1 MLNHTNTF
9 TGVAQNL
16 NLSVTTVVKIFDTY
30 VECRRA
36 ILPKIICFDEFYRSR
51 KTTDKYAFVMAD
63 FQTNKIIDVYHS
75 RRKDKLDSYFS
86 RIPQKERDNV
96 EYIIID
102 MWDTYR
108 DLAEVLFKNA
118 KIAVD
123 SFHVIKHLNE
133 AMINIRLRI
142 MRKYEKNTKSLYSND
157 MYYYMLKK
165 FHYFFVKEFD
175 DIYDGLIEIRKMK
188 TKWDKYEIRKYL
200 LSINSDLKY
209 AYELKEKYK
218 IEQDNILEAY
228 KIMVVRYEISRNGYS
243 SIRPVTIAK
252 DVSRES
258 AVKLGEQSIYF
269 PGISATNE
277 PMVSYPSGSLASH
290 ILGYVGN
297 ITETELDGREDTYGI
312 NDVIGKVGIQYVFEE
327 YLRGKDGIKQLDMS
341 VDGTITDEYITQE
354 AVAGSDV
361 ILTIDA
367 NLQAATEKALANN
380 IKKIASGGFSKR
392 SDAKAGAAVVM
403 NVKTGEILA
412 MASYPDYEPELFV
425 NGISQKKLD
434 EYNKGDNIFNRAIS
448 GVYAP
453 GSTFKMITAIAGLE
467 TGVITPTEKIN
478 DIGVYKKAHE
488 PACWIWN
495 SYGMSHGW
503 LNVTEAITH
512 SCNYFFY
519 EVGYRA
525 TIDNIAK
532 YAKYYGLGEKT
543 NVELPMEEK
552 GIVATR
558 DKAKERG
565 DEWQIGETLSAAIGQ
580 SYNSYTPI
588 QMAKY
593 ISMLANGGE
602 PIDVTIVKSIN
613 DVNGNQVSKEDIT
626 KFVNAKLG
634 LTKEKKENLNIKK
647 ENIDAILK
655 GMKGVTSEEGG
666 TAYSTFANFN
676 IELGGKT
683 GSAQTDVQ
691 GKINGWFVGFAPYEE
706 PEIAVVVLVENAG
719 SGSYTAE
726 VARDILQEYFG
737 MNMEKVE
744 EDLTAMPSTEIQ
756 N

>member
-1 MLNHTNTF
+1 MYNDDRDTNLRYNLITILVYIVGIVLIVQLF
-9 TGVAQNL
+9 NLQIVNGKEYRETSNTRLSRETVIKAARGSIKDRTGNL
-16 NLSVTTVVKIFDTY
+16 LVTTKMGFNIELYKTKINTTTLNKT
-30 VECRRA
+30 
-36 ILPKIICFDEFYRSR
+36 ILNTIKILENNN
-51 KTTDKYAFVMAD
+51 DKY
-63 FQTNKIIDVYHS
+63 
-75 RRKDKLDSYFS
+75 
-86 RIPQKERDNV
+86 
-96 EYIIID
+96 
-102 MWDTYR
+102 
-108 DLAEVLFKNA
+108 
-118 KIAVD
+118 
-123 SFHVIKHLNE
+123 
-133 AMINIRLRI
+133 INNLPI
-142 MRKYEKNTKSLYSND
+142 
-157 MYYYMLKK
+157 
-165 FHYFFVKEFD
+165 
-175 DIYDGLIEIRKMK
+175 LIEPFKFTIDDEESQVNWKK
-188 TKWDKYEIRKYL
+188 ENDIKEDATPEQCF
-200 LSINSDLKY
+200 
-209 AYELKEKYK
+209 YELKEKYK

-243 SIRPVTIAK
+243 SIKPVTIAK

-478 DIGVYKKAHE
+478 DIGVYKRAHE

>member
-1 MLNHTNTF
+1 MYNDDRNTNLRYNLITILVYIVGIVLIVQLFNLQIVNGKEYRETSNTRLSRETVIKAARGSIKDRTGNML
-9 TGVAQNL
+9 
-16 NLSVTTVVKIFDTY
+16 VTTKMGFNIELYKTKINTTTLNKT
-30 VECRRA
+30 
-36 ILPKIICFDEFYRSR
+36 ILNTIKILENNN
-51 KTTDKYAFVMAD
+51 DKY
-63 FQTNKIIDVYHS
+63 
-75 RRKDKLDSYFS
+75 
-86 RIPQKERDNV
+86 
-96 EYIIID
+96 
-102 MWDTYR
+102 
-108 DLAEVLFKNA
+108 
-118 KIAVD
+118 
-123 SFHVIKHLNE
+123 
-133 AMINIRLRI
+133 INNLPI
-142 MRKYEKNTKSLYSND
+142 
-157 MYYYMLKK
+157 
-165 FHYFFVKEFD
+165 
-175 DIYDGLIEIRKMK
+175 LIEPFKFTIDDEESQVNWKK
-188 TKWDKYEIRKYL
+188 ENDIKEDATPEQCF
-200 LSINSDLKY
+200 
-209 AYELKEKYK
+209 YELKEKYK

>member
-1 MLNHTNTF
+1 MYNDDRNTNLRYNLITILVYIVGIVLIVQLF
-9 TGVAQNL
+9 NLQIVNGKEYRETSNTRLSRETVIKAARGSIKDRTGNL
-16 NLSVTTVVKIFDTY
+16 LVTTKMGFNIELYKTKINTTTLNKT
-30 VECRRA
+30 
-36 ILPKIICFDEFYRSR
+36 ILNTIKILENNN
-51 KTTDKYAFVMAD
+51 DKY
-63 FQTNKIIDVYHS
+63 
-75 RRKDKLDSYFS
+75 
-86 RIPQKERDNV
+86 
-96 EYIIID
+96 
-102 MWDTYR
+102 
-108 DLAEVLFKNA
+108 
-118 KIAVD
+118 
-123 SFHVIKHLNE
+123 
-133 AMINIRLRI
+133 INNLPI
-142 MRKYEKNTKSLYSND
+142 
-157 MYYYMLKK
+157 
-165 FHYFFVKEFD
+165 
-175 DIYDGLIEIRKMK
+175 LIEPFKFTIDDEESQVNWKK
-188 TKWDKYEIRKYL
+188 ENDIKEDATPEQCF
-200 LSINSDLKY
+200 
-209 AYELKEKYK
+209 YELKEKYK

-380 IKKIASGGFSKR
+380 IKKIASGGLSKR

>member
-1 MLNHTNTF
+1 MYNDDRNTNLRYNLITILVYIVGIVLIVQLF
-9 TGVAQNL
+9 NLQIVNGKEYRETSNTRLSRETVIKAARGSIKDRTGNL
-16 NLSVTTVVKIFDTY
+16 LVTTKMGFNIELYKTKINTTTLNKT
-30 VECRRA
+30 
-36 ILPKIICFDEFYRSR
+36 ILNTIKILENNN
-51 KTTDKYAFVMAD
+51 DKY
-63 FQTNKIIDVYHS
+63 
-75 RRKDKLDSYFS
+75 
-86 RIPQKERDNV
+86 
-96 EYIIID
+96 
-102 MWDTYR
+102 
-108 DLAEVLFKNA
+108 
-118 KIAVD
+118 
-123 SFHVIKHLNE
+123 
-133 AMINIRLRI
+133 INNLPI
-142 MRKYEKNTKSLYSND
+142 
-157 MYYYMLKK
+157 
-165 FHYFFVKEFD
+165 
-175 DIYDGLIEIRKMK
+175 LIEPFKFTIDDEESQVNWKK
-188 TKWDKYEIRKYL
+188 ENDIKEDATPEQCF
-200 LSINSDLKY
+200 
-209 AYELKEKYK
+209 YELKEKYK
-218 IEQDNILEAY
+218 IEQHNILEAY

-647 ENIDAILK
+647 GNIDAILK

>member
-1 MLNHTNTF
+1 MNNDNRSSNLRYNIITILVYIVGIVLIVQLFNLQIVNGKEYRETSNTR
-9 TGVAQNL
+9 
-16 NLSVTTVVKIFDTY
+16 LSRETVVKAARGSIKDRTGNLLVTTKMGFNVDLYKTKIDT
-30 VECRRA
+30 A
-36 ILPKIICFDEFYRSR
+36 TLNKTILNTIRILESNK
-51 KTTDKYAFVMAD
+51 DKYINNLPIKVNPSEFENQD
-63 FQTNKIIDVYHS
+63 EET
-75 RRKDKLDSYFS
+75 
-86 RIPQKERDNV
+86 QKKWKKGNDINENA
-96 EYIIID
+96 
-102 MWDTYR
+102 T
-108 DLAEVLFKNA
+108 AEECF
-118 KIAVD
+118 
-123 SFHVIKHLNE
+123 
-133 AMINIRLRI
+133 
-142 MRKYEKNTKSLYSND
+142 YS
-157 MYYYMLKK
+157 LKK
-165 FHYFFVKEFD
+165 E
-175 DIYDGLIEIRKMK
+175 
-188 TKWDKYEIRKYL
+188 
-200 LSINSDLKY
+200 
-209 AYELKEKYK
+209 YK
-218 IEQDNILEAY
+218 IEQEDISEAY
-228 KIMVVRYEISRNGYS
+228 KIMVVRYEIARNGYS

-252 DVSRES
+252 DVSRAS

-269 PGISATNE
+269 PGISATTE
-277 PMVSYPSGSLASH
+277 PLVSYPSGSLASH

-297 ITETELDGREDTYGI
+297 ITQAELDGREDTYGI

-327 YLRGKDGIKQLDMS
+327 YLRGQNGIKQLDMS
-341 VDGTITDEYITQE
+341 VDGNITDEYITKE

-367 NLQAATEKALANN
+367 NLQATTEKALANN
-380 IKKIASGGFSKR
+380 IKKIASGGFSKT
-392 SDAKAGAAVVM
+392 SEAKAGAAVVM

-467 TGVITPTEKIN
+467 TGAITPTEKIN
-478 DIGVYKKAHE
+478 DVGVYKKAHE

-495 SYGMSHGW
+495 SYGMTHGW
-503 LNVTEAITH
+503 LNVTDAIIH

-519 EVGYRA
+519 EVGYRV

-532 YAKYYGLGEKT
+532 YAKYYGLGQKT
-543 NVELPMEEK
+543 NVELPMEEE
-552 GIVATR
+552 GVVATR

-593 ISMLANGGE
+593 ISMLANGGK
-602 PIDVTIVKSIN
+602 PIDVSIVKSVI
-613 DVNGNQVSKEDIT
+613 DVNGNQISKEEIT

-634 LTKEKKENLNIKK
+634 LEKQEKEDLNIKK
-647 ENIDAILK
+647 ENLEAILK

-666 TAYSTFANFN
+666 TAYSTFADFN

-683 GSAQTDVQ
+683 GSAQTDVN
-691 GKINGWFVGFAPYEE
+691 GKVNGWFVGFAPYDE
-706 PEIAVVVLVENAG
+706 PEVAVVVLVENAG

-744 EDLTAMPSTEIQ
+744 ENLTALPSSEIQ

>member
-1 MLNHTNTF
+1 MYNDDRNTNLRYNLITILVYIVGIVLIVQLF
-9 TGVAQNL
+9 NLQIVNGKEYRETSNTRLSRETVIKAARGSIKDRTGNL
-16 NLSVTTVVKIFDTY
+16 LVTTKMGFNIELYKTKINTTTLNKT
-30 VECRRA
+30 
-36 ILPKIICFDEFYRSR
+36 ILNTIKILENNN
-51 KTTDKYAFVMAD
+51 DKYINNLPISIEPFK
-63 FQTNKIIDVYHS
+63 FTIDDEESQVNW
-75 RRKDKLDSYFS
+75 K
-86 RIPQKERDNV
+86 KEND
-96 EYIIID
+96 
-102 MWDTYR
+102 
-108 DLAEVLFKNA
+108 
-118 KIAVD
+118 
-123 SFHVIKHLNE
+123 IKE
-133 AMINIRLRI
+133 DATP
-142 MRKYEKNTKSLYSND
+142 EQC
-157 MYYYMLKK
+157 
-165 FHYFFVKEFD
+165 F
-175 DIYDGLIEIRKMK
+175 
-188 TKWDKYEIRKYL
+188 
-200 LSINSDLKY
+200 
-209 AYELKEKYK
+209 YELKEKYK
-218 IEQDNILEAY
+218 IEQDNILEVY

-327 YLRGKDGIKQLDMS
+327 YLRGKDGIKQLDMY

>member
-1 MLNHTNTF
+1 MNNDNRSSNLRYNIITILVYIVGIVLIVQLFNLQIVNGKEYRETSNTR
-9 TGVAQNL
+9 
-16 NLSVTTVVKIFDTY
+16 LSRETVVKAARGSIKDRTGNLLVTTKMGFNVDLYKTKIDT
-30 VECRRA
+30 A
-36 ILPKIICFDEFYRSR
+36 TLNKTILNTIRILESNK
-51 KTTDKYAFVMAD
+51 DKYINNLPIKVNPFKFENQD
-63 FQTNKIIDVYHS
+63 EET
-75 RRKDKLDSYFS
+75 
-86 RIPQKERDNV
+86 QKKWKKGNDINENA
-96 EYIIID
+96 
-102 MWDTYR
+102 T
-108 DLAEVLFKNA
+108 AEECF
-118 KIAVD
+118 
-123 SFHVIKHLNE
+123 
-133 AMINIRLRI
+133 
-142 MRKYEKNTKSLYSND
+142 YS
-157 MYYYMLKK
+157 LKK
-165 FHYFFVKEFD
+165 E
-175 DIYDGLIEIRKMK
+175 
-188 TKWDKYEIRKYL
+188 
-200 LSINSDLKY
+200 
-209 AYELKEKYK
+209 YK
-218 IEQDNILEAY
+218 IEQEDISEAY
-228 KIMVVRYEISRNGYS
+228 KIMVVRYEIARNGYS

-252 DVSRES
+252 DVSRAS

-269 PGISATNE
+269 PGISATTE
-277 PMVSYPSGSLASH
+277 PLVSYPSGSLASH

-297 ITETELDGREDTYGI
+297 ITQAELDGREDTYGI

-327 YLRGKDGIKQLDMS
+327 YLRGQNGIKQLDMS
-341 VDGTITDEYITQE
+341 VDGNITDEYITKE

-367 NLQAATEKALANN
+367 NLQATTEKALANN
-380 IKKIASGGFSKR
+380 IKKIASGGFSKT
-392 SDAKAGAAVVM
+392 SEAKAGAAVVM

-467 TGVITPTEKIN
+467 TGAITPTEKIN
-478 DIGVYKKAHE
+478 DVGVYKKAHE

-495 SYGMSHGW
+495 SYGMTHGW
-503 LNVTEAITH
+503 LNVTDAIIH

-519 EVGYRA
+519 EVGYRV

-532 YAKYYGLGEKT
+532 YAKYYGLGQKT
-543 NVELPMEEK
+543 NVELPMEEE
-552 GIVATR
+552 GVVATR

-593 ISMLANGGE
+593 ISMLANGGK
-602 PIDVTIVKSIN
+602 PIDVSIVKSVI
-613 DVNGNQVSKEDIT
+613 DVNGNQISKEEIT

-634 LTKEKKENLNIKK
+634 LEKQEKEDLNIKK
-647 ENIDAILK
+647 ENLEAILK

-666 TAYSTFANFN
+666 TAYSTFADFN

-683 GSAQTDVQ
+683 GSAQTDVN
-691 GKINGWFVGFAPYEE
+691 GKVNGWFVGFAPYDE
-706 PEIAVVVLVENAG
+706 PEVAVVVLVENAG

-744 EDLTAMPSTEIQ
+744 ENLTALPSSEIQ

>member
-1 MLNHTNTF
+1 MNNDNRSSNLRYNIITILVYIVGIVLIVQLFNLQIVNGKEYRETSNTR
-9 TGVAQNL
+9 
-16 NLSVTTVVKIFDTY
+16 LSRETVVKAARGSIKDRTGNLLVTTKMGFNVDLYKTKIDT
-30 VECRRA
+30 A
-36 ILPKIICFDEFYRSR
+36 TLNKTILNTIRILESNK
-51 KTTDKYAFVMAD
+51 DKYINNLPIKVNPFEFENQD
-63 FQTNKIIDVYHS
+63 EET
-75 RRKDKLDSYFS
+75 
-86 RIPQKERDNV
+86 QKKWKKGNDINENA
-96 EYIIID
+96 
-102 MWDTYR
+102 T
-108 DLAEVLFKNA
+108 AEECF
-118 KIAVD
+118 
-123 SFHVIKHLNE
+123 
-133 AMINIRLRI
+133 
-142 MRKYEKNTKSLYSND
+142 YS
-157 MYYYMLKK
+157 LKK
-165 FHYFFVKEFD
+165 E
-175 DIYDGLIEIRKMK
+175 
-188 TKWDKYEIRKYL
+188 
-200 LSINSDLKY
+200 
-209 AYELKEKYK
+209 YK
-218 IEQDNILEAY
+218 IEQEDISEAY
-228 KIMVVRYEISRNGYS
+228 KIMVVRYEIARNGYS

-252 DVSRES
+252 DVSRAS

-269 PGISATNE
+269 PGISATTE
-277 PMVSYPSGSLASH
+277 PLVSYPSGSLASH

-297 ITETELDGREDTYGI
+297 ITQAELDGREDTYGI

-327 YLRGKDGIKQLDMS
+327 YLRGQNGIKQLDMS
-341 VDGTITDEYITQE
+341 VDGNITDEYITKE

-361 ILTIDA
+361 ILTIDD
-367 NLQAATEKALANN
+367 NLQATTEKALANN
-380 IKKIASGGFSKR
+380 IKKIASGGFSKT
-392 SDAKAGAAVVM
+392 SEAKAGAAVVM

-467 TGVITPTEKIN
+467 TGAITPTEKIN
-478 DIGVYKKAHE
+478 DVGVYKKAHE

-495 SYGMSHGW
+495 SYGMTHGW
-503 LNVTEAITH
+503 LNVTDAIIH

-519 EVGYRA
+519 EVGYRV

-532 YAKYYGLGEKT
+532 YAKYYGLGQKT
-543 NVELPMEEK
+543 NVELPMEEE
-552 GIVATR
+552 GVVATR

-593 ISMLANGGE
+593 ISMLANGGK
-602 PIDVTIVKSIN
+602 PIDVSIVKSVI
-613 DVNGNQVSKEDIT
+613 DVNGNQISKEEIT

-634 LTKEKKENLNIKK
+634 LEKQEKEDLNIKK
-647 ENIDAILK
+647 ENLEAILK

-666 TAYSTFANFN
+666 TAYSTFADFN

-683 GSAQTDVQ
+683 GSAQTDVN
-691 GKINGWFVGFAPYEE
+691 GKVNGWFVGFAPYDE
-706 PEIAVVVLVENAG
+706 PEVAVVVLVENAG

-744 EDLTAMPSTEIQ
+744 ENLTALPSSEIQ

>member
-1 MLNHTNTF
+1 MNNDNRSSNLRYNIITILVYIVGIVLIVQLFNLQIVNGKEYRETSNTR
-9 TGVAQNL
+9 
-16 NLSVTTVVKIFDTY
+16 LSRETVVKAARGSIKDRTGNLLVTTKMGFNVDLYKTKIDT
-30 VECRRA
+30 A
-36 ILPKIICFDEFYRSR
+36 TLNKTILNTIRILESNK
-51 KTTDKYAFVMAD
+51 DKYINNLPIKVNPFEFENQD
-63 FQTNKIIDVYHS
+63 EET
-75 RRKDKLDSYFS
+75 
-86 RIPQKERDNV
+86 QKKWKKGNDINENA
-96 EYIIID
+96 
-102 MWDTYR
+102 T
-108 DLAEVLFKNA
+108 AEECF
-118 KIAVD
+118 
-123 SFHVIKHLNE
+123 
-133 AMINIRLRI
+133 
-142 MRKYEKNTKSLYSND
+142 YS
-157 MYYYMLKK
+157 LKK
-165 FHYFFVKEFD
+165 E
-175 DIYDGLIEIRKMK
+175 
-188 TKWDKYEIRKYL
+188 
-200 LSINSDLKY
+200 
-209 AYELKEKYK
+209 YK
-218 IEQDNILEAY
+218 IEQEDISEAY
-228 KIMVVRYEISRNGYS
+228 KIMVVRYEIARNGYS

-252 DVSRES
+252 DVSRAS

-269 PGISATNE
+269 PGISATTE
-277 PMVSYPSGSLASH
+277 PLVSYPSGSLASH

-297 ITETELDGREDTYGI
+297 ITQAELDGREDTYGI

-327 YLRGKDGIKQLDMS
+327 YLRGQNGIKQLDMS
-341 VDGTITDEYITQE
+341 VDGNITDEYITKE

-367 NLQAATEKALANN
+367 NLQATTEKALANN
-380 IKKIASGGFSKR
+380 IKKIASGGFSKT
-392 SDAKAGAAVVM
+392 SEAKAGAAVVM

-467 TGVITPTEKIN
+467 TGAITPTEKIN
-478 DIGVYKKAHE
+478 DVGVYKKAHE

-495 SYGMSHGW
+495 SYGMTHGW
-503 LNVTEAITH
+503 LNVTDAIIH

-519 EVGYRA
+519 EVGYRV

-532 YAKYYGLGEKT
+532 YAKYYGLGQKT
-543 NVELPMEEK
+543 NVELPMEEE
-552 GIVATR
+552 GVVATR

-593 ISMLANGGE
+593 ISMLANGGK
-602 PIDVTIVKSIN
+602 PIDVSIVKSVI
-613 DVNGNQVSKEDIT
+613 DVNGNQISKEEIT

-634 LTKEKKENLNIKK
+634 LEKQEKEDLNIKK
-647 ENIDAILK
+647 ENLEAILK

-666 TAYSTFANFN
+666 TAYSTFADFN

-683 GSAQTDVQ
+683 GSAQTDVN
-691 GKINGWFVGFAPYEE
+691 GKVNGWFVGFAPYDE
-706 PEIAVVVLVENAG
+706 PEVAVVVLVENAG

-737 MNMEKVE
+737 MNMDKVE
-744 EDLTAMPSTEIQ
+744 ENLTALPSSEIQ

>member
-1 MLNHTNTF
+1 MNNDNRSSNLRYNIITILVYIVGIVLIVQLFNLQIVNGKEYRETSNTR
-9 TGVAQNL
+9 
-16 NLSVTTVVKIFDTY
+16 LSRETVVKAARGSIKDRTGNLLVTTKMGFNVDLYKTKIDT
-30 VECRRA
+30 A
-36 ILPKIICFDEFYRSR
+36 TLNKTILNTIRILESNK
-51 KTTDKYAFVMAD
+51 DKYINNLPIKVNPFEFENQD
-63 FQTNKIIDVYHS
+63 EET
-75 RRKDKLDSYFS
+75 
-86 RIPQKERDNV
+86 QKKWKKENDIN
-96 EYIIID
+96 ENA
-102 MWDTYR
+102 T
-108 DLAEVLFKNA
+108 AEECF
-118 KIAVD
+118 
-123 SFHVIKHLNE
+123 
-133 AMINIRLRI
+133 
-142 MRKYEKNTKSLYSND
+142 YS
-157 MYYYMLKK
+157 LKK
-165 FHYFFVKEFD
+165 E
-175 DIYDGLIEIRKMK
+175 
-188 TKWDKYEIRKYL
+188 
-200 LSINSDLKY
+200 
-209 AYELKEKYK
+209 YK
-218 IEQDNILEAY
+218 IEQEDIEEAY
-228 KIMVVRYEISRNGYS
+228 KIMIVRYEIARNGYS

-252 DVSRES
+252 DVSRAS

-269 PGISATNE
+269 PGISATTE
-277 PMVSYPSGSLASH
+277 PLVSYPSGSLASH

-297 ITETELDGREDTYGI
+297 ITQAELDGREDTYGI

-327 YLRGKDGIKQLDMS
+327 YLRGQNGIKQLDMS
-341 VDGTITDEYITQE
+341 VDGNITDEYITKE

-367 NLQAATEKALANN
+367 NLQAVTEKALANN
-380 IKKIASGGFSKR
+380 IKKIASGGFSKT
-392 SDAKAGAAVVM
+392 SEAKAGAAVVM

-467 TGVITPTEKIN
+467 TGAITPTEKIN
-478 DIGVYKKAHE
+478 DVGVYKKAHE

-495 SYGMSHGW
+495 SYGMTHGW
-503 LNVTEAITH
+503 LNVTDAIIH

-519 EVGYRA
+519 EVGYRV

-532 YAKYYGLGEKT
+532 YAKYYGLGQKT
-543 NVELPMEEK
+543 NVELPMEEE
-552 GIVATR
+552 GVVATR

-593 ISMLANGGE
+593 ISILANGGK
-602 PIDVTIVKSIN
+602 PIDVSIVKSVI
-613 DVNGNQVSKEDIT
+613 DVNGNQIPKEEIT

-634 LTKEKKENLNIKK
+634 LEKQEKEDLNIKK
-647 ENIDAILK
+647 ENLEAVLK

-666 TAYSTFANFN
+666 TAYSTFADFN

-683 GSAQTDVQ
+683 GSAQTDVN
-691 GKINGWFVGFAPYEE
+691 GKVNGWFVGFAPYDE
-706 PEIAVVVLVENAG
+706 PEVAVVVLVENAG

-744 EDLTAMPSTEIQ
+744 ENLTALPSSEIQ

>member
-1 MLNHTNTF
+1 MYNDDRNTNLRYNLITILVYIVGIVLIVQLF
-9 TGVAQNL
+9 NLQIVNGKEYRETSNTRLSRETVIKAARGSIKDRTGNL
-16 NLSVTTVVKIFDTY
+16 LVTTKMGFNIELYKTKINTTTLNKT
-30 VECRRA
+30 
-36 ILPKIICFDEFYRSR
+36 ILNTIKILENNN
-51 KTTDKYAFVMAD
+51 DKY
-63 FQTNKIIDVYHS
+63 
-75 RRKDKLDSYFS
+75 
-86 RIPQKERDNV
+86 
-96 EYIIID
+96 
-102 MWDTYR
+102 
-108 DLAEVLFKNA
+108 
-118 KIAVD
+118 
-123 SFHVIKHLNE
+123 
-133 AMINIRLRI
+133 INNLPI
-142 MRKYEKNTKSLYSND
+142 
-157 MYYYMLKK
+157 
-165 FHYFFVKEFD
+165 
-175 DIYDGLIEIRKMK
+175 LIEPFKFTIDDEESQVNWKK
-188 TKWDKYEIRKYL
+188 ENDIKEDATPEQCF
-200 LSINSDLKY
+200 
-209 AYELKEKYK
+209 YELKEKYK
-218 IEQDNILEAY
+218 IEQDNILEVY

-552 GIVATR
+552 GIIATR

>member
-1 MLNHTNTF
+1 MNNDNRSSNLRYNIITILVYIVGIVLIVQLFNLQIVNGKEYRETSNTR
-9 TGVAQNL
+9 
-16 NLSVTTVVKIFDTY
+16 LSRETVVKAARGSIKDRTGNLLVTTKMGFNVDLYKTKIDT
-30 VECRRA
+30 A
-36 ILPKIICFDEFYRSR
+36 TLNKTILNTIRILESNK
-51 KTTDKYAFVMAD
+51 DKYINNLPIKVNPFKFENQD
-63 FQTNKIIDVYHS
+63 EET
-75 RRKDKLDSYFS
+75 
-86 RIPQKERDNV
+86 QKKWKKENDIN
-96 EYIIID
+96 ENA
-102 MWDTYR
+102 T
-108 DLAEVLFKNA
+108 AEECF
-118 KIAVD
+118 
-123 SFHVIKHLNE
+123 
-133 AMINIRLRI
+133 
-142 MRKYEKNTKSLYSND
+142 YS
-157 MYYYMLKK
+157 LKK
-165 FHYFFVKEFD
+165 E
-175 DIYDGLIEIRKMK
+175 
-188 TKWDKYEIRKYL
+188 
-200 LSINSDLKY
+200 
-209 AYELKEKYK
+209 YK
-218 IEQDNILEAY
+218 IEQEDISEAY
-228 KIMVVRYEISRNGYS
+228 KIMVVRYEIARNGYS

-252 DVSRES
+252 DVSRAS

-269 PGISATNE
+269 PGISATTE
-277 PMVSYPSGSLASH
+277 PLVSYPSGSLASH

-297 ITETELDGREDTYGI
+297 ITQAELDGREDTYGI

-327 YLRGKDGIKQLDMS
+327 YLRGQNGIKQLDMS
-341 VDGTITDEYITQE
+341 VDGNITDEYITKE
-354 AVAGSDV
+354 AVAGSDI

-367 NLQAATEKALANN
+367 NLQATTEKALANN
-380 IKKIASGGFSKR
+380 IKKIASGGFSKT
-392 SDAKAGAAVVM
+392 SEAKAGAAVVM

-467 TGVITPTEKIN
+467 TGAITPTEKIN
-478 DIGVYKKAHE
+478 DVGVYKKAHE

-495 SYGMSHGW
+495 SYGMTHGW
-503 LNVTEAITH
+503 LNVTDAIIH

-519 EVGYRA
+519 EVGYRV

-532 YAKYYGLGEKT
+532 YAKYYGLGQKT
-543 NVELPMEEK
+543 NVELPMEEE
-552 GIVATR
+552 GVVATR

-593 ISMLANGGE
+593 ISMLANGGK
-602 PIDVTIVKSIN
+602 PIDVSIVKSVI
-613 DVNGNQVSKEDIT
+613 DVNGNQISKEEIT

-634 LTKEKKENLNIKK
+634 LEKQEKEDLNIKK
-647 ENIDAILK
+647 ENLEAILK

-666 TAYSTFANFN
+666 TAYSTFADFN

-683 GSAQTDVQ
+683 GSAQTDVN
-691 GKINGWFVGFAPYEE
+691 GKVNGWFVGFAPYDE
-706 PEIAVVVLVENAG
+706 PEVAVVVLVENAG

-744 EDLTAMPSTEIQ
+744 ENLTALPSSEIQ

>member
-1 MLNHTNTF
+1 MESN
-9 TGVAQNL
+9 
-16 NLSVTTVVKIFDTY
+16 K
-30 VECRRA
+30 
-36 ILPKIICFDEFYRSR
+36 
-51 KTTDKYAFVMAD
+51 DKYINNLPIKVNPFEFENQD
-63 FQTNKIIDVYHS
+63 EET
-75 RRKDKLDSYFS
+75 
-86 RIPQKERDNV
+86 QKKWKKGNDINENA
-96 EYIIID
+96 
-102 MWDTYR
+102 T
-108 DLAEVLFKNA
+108 AEECF
-118 KIAVD
+118 
-123 SFHVIKHLNE
+123 
-133 AMINIRLRI
+133 
-142 MRKYEKNTKSLYSND
+142 YS
-157 MYYYMLKK
+157 LKK
-165 FHYFFVKEFD
+165 E
-175 DIYDGLIEIRKMK
+175 
-188 TKWDKYEIRKYL
+188 
-200 LSINSDLKY
+200 
-209 AYELKEKYK
+209 YK
-218 IEQDNILEAY
+218 IEQEDISEAY
-228 KIMVVRYEISRNGYS
+228 KIMVVRYEIARNGYS

-252 DVSRES
+252 DVSRAS

-269 PGISATNE
+269 PGISATTE
-277 PMVSYPSGSLASH
+277 PLVSYPSGSLASH

-297 ITETELDGREDTYGI
+297 ITQAELDGREDTYGI

-327 YLRGKDGIKQLDMS
+327 YLRGQNGIKQLDMS
-341 VDGTITDEYITQE
+341 VDGNITDEYITKE

-367 NLQAATEKALANN
+367 NLQATTEKALANN
-380 IKKIASGGFSKR
+380 IKKIASGGFSKT
-392 SDAKAGAAVVM
+392 SEAKAGAAVVM

-467 TGVITPTEKIN
+467 TGAITPTEKIN
-478 DIGVYKKAHE
+478 DVGVYKKAHE

-495 SYGMSHGW
+495 SYGMTHGW
-503 LNVTEAITH
+503 LNVTDAIIH

-519 EVGYRA
+519 EVGYRV

-532 YAKYYGLGEKT
+532 YAKYYGLGQKT
-543 NVELPMEEK
+543 NVELPMEEE
-552 GIVATR
+552 GVVATR

-593 ISMLANGGE
+593 ISMLANGGK
-602 PIDVTIVKSIN
+602 PIDVSIVKSVI
-613 DVNGNQVSKEDIT
+613 DVNGNQISKEEIT

-634 LTKEKKENLNIKK
+634 LEKQEKEDLNIKK
-647 ENIDAILK
+647 ENLEAILK

-666 TAYSTFANFN
+666 TAYSTFADFN

-683 GSAQTDVQ
+683 GSAQTDVN
-691 GKINGWFVGFAPYEE
+691 GKVNGWFVGFAPYDE
-706 PEIAVVVLVENAG
+706 PEVAVVVLVENAG

-744 EDLTAMPSTEIQ
+744 ENLTALPSSEIQ

>member
-1 MLNHTNTF
+1 MYNDDRNTNLRYNLITILVYIVGIVLIVQLFNLQIVNGKEYRETSNTRLSRETVIKAARGSIKDRTGNML
-9 TGVAQNL
+9 
-16 NLSVTTVVKIFDTY
+16 VTTKMGFNIELYKTKINTTTLNKT
-30 VECRRA
+30 
-36 ILPKIICFDEFYRSR
+36 ILNTIKILENNN
-51 KTTDKYAFVMAD
+51 DKYINNLPISIEPFK
-63 FQTNKIIDVYHS
+63 FTIDDEESQVNW
-75 RRKDKLDSYFS
+75 K
-86 RIPQKERDNV
+86 KEND
-96 EYIIID
+96 
-102 MWDTYR
+102 
-108 DLAEVLFKNA
+108 
-118 KIAVD
+118 
-123 SFHVIKHLNE
+123 IKE
-133 AMINIRLRI
+133 DATP
-142 MRKYEKNTKSLYSND
+142 EQC
-157 MYYYMLKK
+157 
-165 FHYFFVKEFD
+165 F
-175 DIYDGLIEIRKMK
+175 
-188 TKWDKYEIRKYL
+188 
-200 LSINSDLKY
+200 
-209 AYELKEKYK
+209 YELKEKYK

-706 PEIAVVVLVENAG
+706 PEIAVVILVENAG

>member
-1 MLNHTNTF
+1 MNNDNRSSNLRYNIITILVYIVGIVLIVQLFNLQIVNGKEYRETSNTR
-9 TGVAQNL
+9 
-16 NLSVTTVVKIFDTY
+16 LSRETVVKAARGSIKDRTGNLLVTTKMGFNVDLYKTKIDT
-30 VECRRA
+30 A
-36 ILPKIICFDEFYRSR
+36 TLNKTILNTIRILESNK
-51 KTTDKYAFVMAD
+51 DKYINNLPIKVNPFEFENQD
-63 FQTNKIIDVYHS
+63 EET
-75 RRKDKLDSYFS
+75 
-86 RIPQKERDNV
+86 QKKWKKGNDINENA
-96 EYIIID
+96 
-102 MWDTYR
+102 T
-108 DLAEVLFKNA
+108 AEECF
-118 KIAVD
+118 
-123 SFHVIKHLNE
+123 
-133 AMINIRLRI
+133 
-142 MRKYEKNTKSLYSND
+142 YS
-157 MYYYMLKK
+157 LKK
-165 FHYFFVKEFD
+165 E
-175 DIYDGLIEIRKMK
+175 
-188 TKWDKYEIRKYL
+188 
-200 LSINSDLKY
+200 
-209 AYELKEKYK
+209 YK
-218 IEQDNILEAY
+218 IEQEDISEAY
-228 KIMVVRYEISRNGYS
+228 KIMVVRYEIARNGYS

-252 DVSRES
+252 DVSRAS

-269 PGISATNE
+269 PGISATTE
-277 PMVSYPSGSLASH
+277 PLVSYPSGSLASH

-297 ITETELDGREDTYGI
+297 ITQAELDGREDTYGI

-327 YLRGKDGIKQLDMS
+327 YLRGQNGIKQLDMS
-341 VDGTITDEYITQE
+341 VDGNITDEYITKE

-367 NLQAATEKALANN
+367 NLQATTEKALANN
-380 IKKIASGGFSKR
+380 IKKIASGGFSKT
-392 SDAKAGAAVVM
+392 SEAKAGAAVVM

-467 TGVITPTEKIN
+467 TGAITPTEKIN
-478 DIGVYKKAHE
+478 DVGVYKKAHE

-495 SYGMSHGW
+495 SYGMTHGW
-503 LNVTEAITH
+503 LNVTDAIIH

-519 EVGYRA
+519 EVGYRV

-532 YAKYYGLGEKT
+532 YAKYYGLGQKT
-543 NVELPMEEK
+543 NVELPMEEE
-552 GIVATR
+552 GVVATR

-593 ISMLANGGE
+593 ISMLANGGK
-602 PIDVTIVKSIN
+602 PIDVSIVKSVI
-613 DVNGNQVSKEDIT
+613 DVNGNQISKEEIT

-634 LTKEKKENLNIKK
+634 LEKQEKEDLNIKK
-647 ENIDAILK
+647 ENLEAILK
-655 GMKGVTSEEGG
+655 GMKGVTSEKGG
-666 TAYSTFANFN
+666 TAYSTFADFN

-683 GSAQTDVQ
+683 GSAQTDVN
-691 GKINGWFVGFAPYEE
+691 GKVNGWFVGFAPYDE
-706 PEIAVVVLVENAG
+706 PEVAVVVLVENAG

-744 EDLTAMPSTEIQ
+744 ENLTALPSSEIQ

>member
-1 MLNHTNTF
+1 MNNDNRSSNLRYNIITILVYIVGIVLIVQLFNLQIVNGKEYRETSNTR
-9 TGVAQNL
+9 
-16 NLSVTTVVKIFDTY
+16 LSRETVVKAARGSIKDRTGNLLVTTKMGFNVDLYKTKIDT
-30 VECRRA
+30 A
-36 ILPKIICFDEFYRSR
+36 TLNKTILNTIRILESNK
-51 KTTDKYAFVMAD
+51 DKYINNLPIKVNPFEFENQD
-63 FQTNKIIDVYHS
+63 EET
-75 RRKDKLDSYFS
+75 
-86 RIPQKERDNV
+86 QKKWKKGNDINENA
-96 EYIIID
+96 
-102 MWDTYR
+102 T
-108 DLAEVLFKNA
+108 AEECF
-118 KIAVD
+118 
-123 SFHVIKHLNE
+123 
-133 AMINIRLRI
+133 
-142 MRKYEKNTKSLYSND
+142 YS
-157 MYYYMLKK
+157 LKK
-165 FHYFFVKEFD
+165 E
-175 DIYDGLIEIRKMK
+175 
-188 TKWDKYEIRKYL
+188 
-200 LSINSDLKY
+200 
-209 AYELKEKYK
+209 YK
-218 IEQDNILEAY
+218 IEQEDISEAY
-228 KIMVVRYEISRNGYS
+228 KIMVVRYEIARNGYS

-252 DVSRES
+252 DVSRAS

-269 PGISATNE
+269 PGISATTE
-277 PMVSYPSGSLASH
+277 PLVSYPSGSLASH

-297 ITETELDGREDTYGI
+297 ITQAELDGREDTYGI

-327 YLRGKDGIKQLDMS
+327 YLRGQNGIKQLDMS
-341 VDGTITDEYITQE
+341 VDGYITDEYITKE
-354 AVAGSDV
+354 ALAGADV
-361 ILTIDA
+361 ILTLDA
-367 NLQAATEKALANN
+367 NLQATTEKALANN
-380 IKKIASGGFSKR
+380 IKKIASGGFSKT
-392 SDAKAGAAVVM
+392 SEAKAGAAVVM

-467 TGVITPTEKIN
+467 TGAITPTEKIN
-478 DIGVYKKAHE
+478 DVGVYKKAHE

-495 SYGMSHGW
+495 SYGMTHGW
-503 LNVTEAITH
+503 LNVTDAIIH

-519 EVGYRA
+519 EVGYRV

-532 YAKYYGLGEKT
+532 YAKYYGLGQKT
-543 NVELPMEEK
+543 NVELPMEEE
-552 GIVATR
+552 GVVATR

-593 ISMLANGGE
+593 ISMLANGGK
-602 PIDVTIVKSIN
+602 PIDVSIVKSVI
-613 DVNGNQVSKEDIT
+613 DVNGNQISKEEIT

-634 LTKEKKENLNIKK
+634 LEKQEKEDLNIKK
-647 ENIDAILK
+647 ENLEAILK

-666 TAYSTFANFN
+666 TAYSTFADFN

-683 GSAQTDVQ
+683 GSAQTDVN
-691 GKINGWFVGFAPYEE
+691 GKVNGWFVGFAPYDE
-706 PEIAVVVLVENAG
+706 PEVAVVVLVENAG

-744 EDLTAMPSTEIQ
+744 ENLTALPSSEIQ

>member
-1 MLNHTNTF
+1 MYNDDRNTNLRYNLITILVYIVGIVLIVQLF
-9 TGVAQNL
+9 NLQIVNGKEYRETSNTRLSRETVIKAARGSIKDRTGNL
-16 NLSVTTVVKIFDTY
+16 LVTTKMGFNIELYKTKINTTTLNKT
-30 VECRRA
+30 
-36 ILPKIICFDEFYRSR
+36 ILNTIKILENNN
-51 KTTDKYAFVMAD
+51 DKYINNLPISIEPFK
-63 FQTNKIIDVYHS
+63 FTIDDEESQVNW
-75 RRKDKLDSYFS
+75 K
-86 RIPQKERDNV
+86 KEND
-96 EYIIID
+96 
-102 MWDTYR
+102 
-108 DLAEVLFKNA
+108 
-118 KIAVD
+118 
-123 SFHVIKHLNE
+123 IKE
-133 AMINIRLRI
+133 DATP
-142 MRKYEKNTKSLYSND
+142 EQC
-157 MYYYMLKK
+157 
-165 FHYFFVKEFD
+165 F
-175 DIYDGLIEIRKMK
+175 
-188 TKWDKYEIRKYL
+188 
-200 LSINSDLKY
+200 
-209 AYELKEKYK
+209 YELKEKYK

-380 IKKIASGGFSKR
+380 IKKIAGGGFSKR

-593 ISMLANGGE
+593 ISMLANSGE

-655 GMKGVTSEEGG
+655 GMKGVTGEEGG

>member
-1 MLNHTNTF
+1 MYNDDRDTNLRYNLITILVYIVGIVLIVQLF
-9 TGVAQNL
+9 NLQIVNGKEYRETSNTRLSRETVIKAARGSIKDRTGNL
-16 NLSVTTVVKIFDTY
+16 LVTTKMGFNIELYKTKINTTTLNKT
-30 VECRRA
+30 
-36 ILPKIICFDEFYRSR
+36 ILNTIKILENNN
-51 KTTDKYAFVMAD
+51 DKYINNLPISIEPFK
-63 FQTNKIIDVYHS
+63 FTIDDEESQVNW
-75 RRKDKLDSYFS
+75 K
-86 RIPQKERDNV
+86 KEND
-96 EYIIID
+96 
-102 MWDTYR
+102 
-108 DLAEVLFKNA
+108 
-118 KIAVD
+118 
-123 SFHVIKHLNE
+123 IKE
-133 AMINIRLRI
+133 DATP
-142 MRKYEKNTKSLYSND
+142 EQC
-157 MYYYMLKK
+157 
-165 FHYFFVKEFD
+165 F
-175 DIYDGLIEIRKMK
+175 
-188 TKWDKYEIRKYL
+188 
-200 LSINSDLKY
+200 
-209 AYELKEKYK
+209 YELKEKYK

-297 ITETELDGREDTYGI
+297 ITETELDGREDTYRI

>member
-1 MLNHTNTF
+1 MNNDNRSSNLRYNIITILVYIVGIVLIVQLFNLQIVNGKEYRETSNTR
-9 TGVAQNL
+9 
-16 NLSVTTVVKIFDTY
+16 LSRETVVKAARGSIKDRTGNLLVTTKMGFNVDLYKTKIDT
-30 VECRRA
+30 A
-36 ILPKIICFDEFYRSR
+36 TLNKTILNTIRILESNK
-51 KTTDKYAFVMAD
+51 DKYINNLPIKVNPFEFENRD
-63 FQTNKIIDVYHS
+63 EEIQKKWKKENDIDENATAEECF
-75 RRKDKLDSYFS
+75 YF
-86 RIPQKERDNV
+86 
-96 EYIIID
+96 
-102 MWDTYR
+102 
-108 DLAEVLFKNA
+108 
-118 KIAVD
+118 
-123 SFHVIKHLNE
+123 
-133 AMINIRLRI
+133 
-142 MRKYEKNTKSLYSND
+142 
-157 MYYYMLKK
+157 LKK
-165 FHYFFVKEFD
+165 E
-175 DIYDGLIEIRKMK
+175 
-188 TKWDKYEIRKYL
+188 
-200 LSINSDLKY
+200 
-209 AYELKEKYK
+209 YK
-218 IEQDNILEAY
+218 IEQEDIEEAY
-228 KIMVVRYEISRNGYS
+228 KIMIVRYEIARNGYS

-252 DVSRES
+252 DVSRAS

-269 PGISATNE
+269 PGISATTE
-277 PMVSYPSGSLASH
+277 PLVSYPSGSLASH

-297 ITETELDGREDTYGI
+297 ITQAELDGREDTYGI

-327 YLRGKDGIKQLDMS
+327 YLRGQNGIKQLDMS
-341 VDGTITDEYITQE
+341 VDGNITDEYITKE

-367 NLQAATEKALANN
+367 NLQAVTEKALANN
-380 IKKIASGGFSKR
+380 IKKIASGGFSKT
-392 SDAKAGAAVVM
+392 SEAKAGAAVVM

-467 TGVITPTEKIN
+467 TGAITPTEKIN
-478 DIGVYKKAHE
+478 DVGVYKKAHE

-495 SYGMSHGW
+495 SYGMTHGW
-503 LNVTEAITH
+503 LNVTDAIIH

-519 EVGYRA
+519 EVGYRV

-532 YAKYYGLGEKT
+532 YAKYYGLGQKT
-543 NVELPMEEK
+543 NVELPMEEE
-552 GIVATR
+552 GVVATR

-593 ISMLANGGE
+593 ISMLANGGK
-602 PIDVTIVKSIN
+602 PIDVTIVKSVI
-613 DVNGNQVSKEDIT
+613 DVNGNQIPKEEIT

-634 LTKEKKENLNIKK
+634 LEKQEKEDLNIKK
-647 ENIDAILK
+647 ENLEAVLK

-666 TAYSTFANFN
+666 TAYSTFADFN

-683 GSAQTDVQ
+683 GSAQTDVN
-691 GKINGWFVGFAPYEE
+691 GKVNGWFVGFAPYDE
-706 PEIAVVVLVENAG
+706 PEVAVVVLVENAG

-744 EDLTAMPSTEIQ
+744 ENLTALPSSEIQ

>member
-1 MLNHTNTF
+1 MPRQCSPREPFKF
-9 TGVAQNL
+9 TIDDEESQVNWKKENDIKEDATPEQ
-16 NLSVTTVVKIFDTY
+16 
-30 VECRRA
+30 
-36 ILPKIICFDEFYRSR
+36 CF
-51 KTTDKYAFVMAD
+51 
-63 FQTNKIIDVYHS
+63 
-75 RRKDKLDSYFS
+75 
-86 RIPQKERDNV
+86 
-96 EYIIID
+96 
-102 MWDTYR
+102 
-108 DLAEVLFKNA
+108 
-118 KIAVD
+118 
-123 SFHVIKHLNE
+123 
-133 AMINIRLRI
+133 
-142 MRKYEKNTKSLYSND
+142 
-157 MYYYMLKK
+157 
-165 FHYFFVKEFD
+165 
-175 DIYDGLIEIRKMK
+175 
-188 TKWDKYEIRKYL
+188 
-200 LSINSDLKY
+200 
-209 AYELKEKYK
+209 YELKEKYK

-380 IKKIASGGFSKR
+380 IKKIAGGGFSKR

-403 NVKTGEILA
+403 NVKTGEILT

>member
-1 MLNHTNTF
+1 MYNDDRNTNLRYNLITILVYIVGIVLIVQLF
-9 TGVAQNL
+9 NLQIVNGKEYRETSNTRLSRETVIKAARGSIKDRTGNL
-16 NLSVTTVVKIFDTY
+16 LVTTKMGFNIELYKTKINTT
-30 VECRRA
+30 
-36 ILPKIICFDEFYRSR
+36 ILNTIKILENNN
-51 KTTDKYAFVMAD
+51 DKYINNLPISIEPFK
-63 FQTNKIIDVYHS
+63 FTIDDEESQVNW
-75 RRKDKLDSYFS
+75 K
-86 RIPQKERDNV
+86 KEND
-96 EYIIID
+96 
-102 MWDTYR
+102 
-108 DLAEVLFKNA
+108 
-118 KIAVD
+118 
-123 SFHVIKHLNE
+123 IKE
-133 AMINIRLRI
+133 DATP
-142 MRKYEKNTKSLYSND
+142 EQC
-157 MYYYMLKK
+157 
-165 FHYFFVKEFD
+165 F
-175 DIYDGLIEIRKMK
+175 
-188 TKWDKYEIRKYL
+188 
-200 LSINSDLKY
+200 
-209 AYELKEKYK
+209 YELKEKYK

-634 LTKEKKENLNIKK
+634 LTKEKKKNLNIKK
-647 ENIDAILK
+647 KNIDAILK
-655 GMKGVTSEEGG
+655 GMKGVTSEEVG

>member
-1 MLNHTNTF
+1 MNNDNRSSNLRYNIITILVYIVGIVLIVQLFNLQIVNGKEYRETSNTR
-9 TGVAQNL
+9 
-16 NLSVTTVVKIFDTY
+16 LSRETVVKAARGSIKDRTGNLLVTTKMGFNVDLYKTKIDT
-30 VECRRA
+30 A
-36 ILPKIICFDEFYRSR
+36 TLNKTILNTIRILESNK
-51 KTTDKYAFVMAD
+51 DKYINNLPIKVNPFKFENQD
-63 FQTNKIIDVYHS
+63 EET
-75 RRKDKLDSYFS
+75 
-86 RIPQKERDNV
+86 QKEWKKENDIN
-96 EYIIID
+96 ENA
-102 MWDTYR
+102 T
-108 DLAEVLFKNA
+108 AEECF
-118 KIAVD
+118 
-123 SFHVIKHLNE
+123 
-133 AMINIRLRI
+133 
-142 MRKYEKNTKSLYSND
+142 YS
-157 MYYYMLKK
+157 LKK
-165 FHYFFVKEFD
+165 E
-175 DIYDGLIEIRKMK
+175 
-188 TKWDKYEIRKYL
+188 
-200 LSINSDLKY
+200 
-209 AYELKEKYK
+209 YK
-218 IEQDNILEAY
+218 IEQEDISEAY
-228 KIMVVRYEISRNGYS
+228 KIMVVRYEIARNGYS

-252 DVSRES
+252 DVSRAS

-269 PGISATNE
+269 PGISATTE
-277 PMVSYPSGSLASH
+277 PLVSYPSGSLASH

-297 ITETELDGREDTYGI
+297 ITQAELDGREDTYGI

-327 YLRGKDGIKQLDMS
+327 YLRGQNGIKQLDMS
-341 VDGTITDEYITQE
+341 VDGNITDEYITKE

-367 NLQAATEKALANN
+367 NLQATTEKALANN
-380 IKKIASGGFSKR
+380 IKKIASGGFSKT
-392 SDAKAGAAVVM
+392 SEAKAGAAVVM

-467 TGVITPTEKIN
+467 TGAITPTEKIN
-478 DIGVYKKAHE
+478 DVGVYKKAHE

-495 SYGMSHGW
+495 SYGMTHGW
-503 LNVTEAITH
+503 LNVTDAIIH

-519 EVGYRA
+519 EVGYRV

-532 YAKYYGLGEKT
+532 YAKYYGLGQKT
-543 NVELPMEEK
+543 NVELPMEEE
-552 GIVATR
+552 GVVATR

-593 ISMLANGGE
+593 ISMLANGGK
-602 PIDVTIVKSIN
+602 PIDVSIVKSVI
-613 DVNGNQVSKEDIT
+613 DVNGNQISKEEIT

-634 LTKEKKENLNIKK
+634 LEKQEKEDLNIKK
-647 ENIDAILK
+647 ENLEAILK

-666 TAYSTFANFN
+666 TAYSTFADFN

-683 GSAQTDVQ
+683 GSAQTDVN
-691 GKINGWFVGFAPYEE
+691 GKVNGWFVGFAPYDE
-706 PEIAVVVLVENAG
+706 PEVAVVVLVENAG

-744 EDLTAMPSTEIQ
+744 ENLTALPSSEIQ

>member
-1 MLNHTNTF
+1 MNNDNRSSNLRYNIITILVYIVGIVLIVQLFNLQIVNGKEYRETSNTR
-9 TGVAQNL
+9 
-16 NLSVTTVVKIFDTY
+16 LSRETVVKAARGSIKDRTGNLLVTTKMGFNVDLYKTKIDT
-30 VECRRA
+30 A
-36 ILPKIICFDEFYRSR
+36 TLNKTILNTIRILESNK
-51 KTTDKYAFVMAD
+51 DKYINNLPIKVNPFEFENQD
-63 FQTNKIIDVYHS
+63 EET
-75 RRKDKLDSYFS
+75 
-86 RIPQKERDNV
+86 QKKWKKGNGINENA
-96 EYIIID
+96 
-102 MWDTYR
+102 T
-108 DLAEVLFKNA
+108 AEECF
-118 KIAVD
+118 
-123 SFHVIKHLNE
+123 
-133 AMINIRLRI
+133 
-142 MRKYEKNTKSLYSND
+142 YS
-157 MYYYMLKK
+157 LKK
-165 FHYFFVKEFD
+165 E
-175 DIYDGLIEIRKMK
+175 
-188 TKWDKYEIRKYL
+188 
-200 LSINSDLKY
+200 
-209 AYELKEKYK
+209 YK
-218 IEQDNILEAY
+218 IEQEDISEAY
-228 KIMVVRYEISRNGYS
+228 KIMVVRYEIARNGYS

-252 DVSRES
+252 DVSRAS

-269 PGISATNE
+269 PGISATTE
-277 PMVSYPSGSLASH
+277 PLVSYPSGSLASH

-297 ITETELDGREDTYGI
+297 ITQAELDGREDTYGI

-327 YLRGKDGIKQLDMS
+327 YLRGQNGIKQLDMS
-341 VDGTITDEYITQE
+341 VDGNITDEYITKE

-367 NLQAATEKALANN
+367 NLQATTEKALANN
-380 IKKIASGGFSKR
+380 IKKIASGGFSKT
-392 SDAKAGAAVVM
+392 SEAKAGAAVVM

-467 TGVITPTEKIN
+467 TGAITPTEKIN
-478 DIGVYKKAHE
+478 DVGVYKKAHE

-495 SYGMSHGW
+495 SYGMTHGW
-503 LNVTEAITH
+503 LNVTDAIIH

-519 EVGYRA
+519 EVGYRV

-532 YAKYYGLGEKT
+532 YAKYYGLGQKT
-543 NVELPMEEK
+543 NVELPMEEE
-552 GIVATR
+552 GVVATR

-593 ISMLANGGE
+593 ISMLANGGK
-602 PIDVTIVKSIN
+602 PIDVTIVKSVI
-613 DVNGNQVSKEDIT
+613 DVNGNQIPKEEIT

-634 LTKEKKENLNIKK
+634 LEKQEKEDLNIKK
-647 ENIDAILK
+647 ENLEAVLK

-666 TAYSTFANFN
+666 TAYSTFADFN

-683 GSAQTDVQ
+683 GSAQTDVN
-691 GKINGWFVGFAPYEE
+691 GKVNGWFVGFAPYDE
-706 PEIAVVVLVENAG
+706 PEVAVVVLVENAG

-744 EDLTAMPSTEIQ
+744 ENLTALPSSEIQ

>member
-1 MLNHTNTF
+1 MNNDNRSSNLRYNIITILVYIVGIVLIVQLFNLQIVNGKEYRETSNTR
-9 TGVAQNL
+9 
-16 NLSVTTVVKIFDTY
+16 LSRETVVKAARGSIKDRTGNLLVTTKMGFNVDLYKTKIDT
-30 VECRRA
+30 A
-36 ILPKIICFDEFYRSR
+36 TLNKTILNTIRILESNK
-51 KTTDKYAFVMAD
+51 DKYINNLPIKVNPFKFENQD
-63 FQTNKIIDVYHS
+63 EET
-75 RRKDKLDSYFS
+75 
-86 RIPQKERDNV
+86 QKKWKKENDIN
-96 EYIIID
+96 ENA
-102 MWDTYR
+102 T
-108 DLAEVLFKNA
+108 AEECF
-118 KIAVD
+118 
-123 SFHVIKHLNE
+123 
-133 AMINIRLRI
+133 
-142 MRKYEKNTKSLYSND
+142 YS
-157 MYYYMLKK
+157 LKK
-165 FHYFFVKEFD
+165 EYQ
-175 DIYDGLIEIRKMK
+175 
-188 TKWDKYEIRKYL
+188 
-200 LSINSDLKY
+200 
-209 AYELKEKYK
+209 
-218 IEQDNILEAY
+218 IEQEDISEAY
-228 KIMVVRYEISRNGYS
+228 KIMVVRYEIARNGYS

-252 DVSRES
+252 DVSRAS

-269 PGISATNE
+269 PGISATTE
-277 PMVSYPSGSLASH
+277 PLVSYPSGSLASH

-297 ITETELDGREDTYGI
+297 ITQAELDGREDTYGI

-327 YLRGKDGIKQLDMS
+327 YLRGQNGIKQLDMS
-341 VDGTITDEYITQE
+341 VDGNITDEYITKE
-354 AVAGSDV
+354 AIAGSDV

-367 NLQAATEKALANN
+367 NLQAVTEKALVNN
-380 IKKIASGGFSKR
+380 IKKIASGGFSKT
-392 SDAKAGAAVVM
+392 SEAKAGAAVVM

-467 TGVITPTEKIN
+467 TGAITPTEKIN
-478 DIGVYKKAHE
+478 DVGVYKKAHE

-495 SYGMSHGW
+495 SYGMTHGW
-503 LNVTEAITH
+503 LNVTDAIIH

-519 EVGYRA
+519 EVGYRV

-532 YAKYYGLGEKT
+532 YAKYYGLGQKT
-543 NVELPMEEK
+543 NVELPMEES
-552 GIVATR
+552 GVVATR

-593 ISMLANGGE
+593 ISMLANGGK
-602 PIDVTIVKSIN
+602 PIDVTIVKSVI
-613 DVNGNQVSKEDIT
+613 DVNGNQIPKEEIT

-634 LTKEKKENLNIKK
+634 LEKQEKEDLNIKK
-647 ENIDAILK
+647 ENLEAVLK

-666 TAYSTFANFN
+666 TAYSTFADFN

-683 GSAQTDVQ
+683 GSAQTDVN
-691 GKINGWFVGFAPYEE
+691 GKVNGWFVGFAPYDE
-706 PEIAVVVLVENAG
+706 PEVAVVVLVENAG

-737 MNMEKVE
+737 MNMERVE
-744 EDLTAMPSTEIQ
+744 ENLTALPSSEIQ

>member
-1 MLNHTNTF
+1 MNNDNRSSNLRYNIITILVYIVGIVLIVQLFNLQIVNGKEYRETSNTR
-9 TGVAQNL
+9 
-16 NLSVTTVVKIFDTY
+16 LSRETVVKAARGSIKDRTGNLLVTTKMGFNVDLYKTKIDT
-30 VECRRA
+30 A
-36 ILPKIICFDEFYRSR
+36 TLNKTILNTIRILESNK
-51 KTTDKYAFVMAD
+51 DKYINNLPIKVNPFEFENQD
-63 FQTNKIIDVYHS
+63 EET
-75 RRKDKLDSYFS
+75 
-86 RIPQKERDNV
+86 QKKWKKGNDINENA
-96 EYIIID
+96 
-102 MWDTYR
+102 T
-108 DLAEVLFKNA
+108 AEECF
-118 KIAVD
+118 
-123 SFHVIKHLNE
+123 
-133 AMINIRLRI
+133 
-142 MRKYEKNTKSLYSND
+142 YS
-157 MYYYMLKK
+157 LKK
-165 FHYFFVKEFD
+165 E
-175 DIYDGLIEIRKMK
+175 
-188 TKWDKYEIRKYL
+188 
-200 LSINSDLKY
+200 
-209 AYELKEKYK
+209 YK
-218 IEQDNILEAY
+218 IEQEDISEAY
-228 KIMVVRYEISRNGYS
+228 KIMVVRYEIARNGYS

-252 DVSRES
+252 DVSRAS

-269 PGISATNE
+269 PGISATTE
-277 PMVSYPSGSLASH
+277 PLVSYPSGSLASH

-297 ITETELDGREDTYGI
+297 ITQAELDGREDTYGI

-327 YLRGKDGIKQLDMS
+327 YLRGQNGIKQLDMS
-341 VDGTITDEYITQE
+341 VDGNITDEYITKE

-367 NLQAATEKALANN
+367 NLQATTEKALANN
-380 IKKIASGGFSKR
+380 IKKIASGGFSKT
-392 SDAKAGAAVVM
+392 SEAKAGAAVVM

-467 TGVITPTEKIN
+467 TGAITPTEKIN
-478 DIGVYKKAHE
+478 DVGVYKKAHE

-495 SYGMSHGW
+495 SYGMTHGW
-503 LNVTEAITH
+503 LNVTDAIIH

-519 EVGYRA
+519 EVGYRV

-532 YAKYYGLGEKT
+532 YAKYYGLGQKT
-543 NVELPMEEK
+543 NVELPMEEE
-552 GIVATR
+552 GVVATR

-593 ISMLANGGE
+593 ISMLANGGK
-602 PIDVTIVKSIN
+602 PIDVSIVKSVI
-613 DVNGNQVSKEDIT
+613 DVNGNQIPKEEIT

-634 LTKEKKENLNIKK
+634 LEKQEKEDLNIKK
-647 ENIDAILK
+647 ENLEAVLK

-666 TAYSTFANFN
+666 TAYSTFADFN

-683 GSAQTDVQ
+683 GSAQTDVN
-691 GKINGWFVGFAPYEE
+691 GKVNGWFVGFAPYDE
-706 PEIAVVVLVENAG
+706 PEVAVVVLVENAG

-744 EDLTAMPSTEIQ
+744 ENLTALPSSEIQ

>member
-1 MLNHTNTF
+1 MNNDNRSSNLRYNIITILVYIVGIVLIVQLFNLQIVNGKEYRETSNTR
-9 TGVAQNL
+9 
-16 NLSVTTVVKIFDTY
+16 LSRETVVKAARGSIKDRTGNLLVTTKMGFNVDLYKTKIDT
-30 VECRRA
+30 A
-36 ILPKIICFDEFYRSR
+36 TLNKTILNTIRILESNK
-51 KTTDKYAFVMAD
+51 DKYINNLPIKVNPFEFENQD
-63 FQTNKIIDVYHS
+63 EET
-75 RRKDKLDSYFS
+75 
-86 RIPQKERDNV
+86 QKKWKKGNDINENA
-96 EYIIID
+96 
-102 MWDTYR
+102 T
-108 DLAEVLFKNA
+108 AEECF
-118 KIAVD
+118 
-123 SFHVIKHLNE
+123 
-133 AMINIRLRI
+133 
-142 MRKYEKNTKSLYSND
+142 YS
-157 MYYYMLKK
+157 LKK
-165 FHYFFVKEFD
+165 E
-175 DIYDGLIEIRKMK
+175 
-188 TKWDKYEIRKYL
+188 
-200 LSINSDLKY
+200 
-209 AYELKEKYK
+209 YK
-218 IEQDNILEAY
+218 IEQEDISEAY
-228 KIMVVRYEISRNGYS
+228 KIMVVRYEIARNGYS

-252 DVSRES
+252 DVSRAS

-269 PGISATNE
+269 PGISATTE
-277 PMVSYPSGSLASH
+277 PLVSYPSGSLASH

-297 ITETELDGREDTYGI
+297 ITQAELDGREDTYGI

-327 YLRGKDGIKQLDMS
+327 YLRGQNGIKQLDMS
-341 VDGTITDEYITQE
+341 VDGNITDEYITKE

-367 NLQAATEKALANN
+367 NLQATTEKALANN
-380 IKKIASGGFSKR
+380 IKKIASGGFSKT
-392 SDAKAGAAVVM
+392 SEAKAGAAVVM

-467 TGVITPTEKIN
+467 TGAITPTEKIN
-478 DIGVYKKAHE
+478 DVGVYKKAHE

-495 SYGMSHGW
+495 SYGMTHGW
-503 LNVTEAITH
+503 LNVTDAIIH

-519 EVGYRA
+519 EVGYRV
-525 TIDNIAK
+525 TIENIAK
-532 YAKYYGLGEKT
+532 YAKYYGLGQKT
-543 NVELPMEEK
+543 NVELPMEEE
-552 GIVATR
+552 GVVATR

-593 ISMLANGGE
+593 ISMLANGGK
-602 PIDVTIVKSIN
+602 PIDVSIVKSVI
-613 DVNGNQVSKEDIT
+613 DVNGNQISKEEIT

-634 LTKEKKENLNIKK
+634 LEKQEKEDLNIKK
-647 ENIDAILK
+647 ENLEAILK

-666 TAYSTFANFN
+666 TAYSTFADFN

-683 GSAQTDVQ
+683 GSAQTDVN
-691 GKINGWFVGFAPYEE
+691 GKVNGWFVGFAPYDE
-706 PEIAVVVLVENAG
+706 PEVAVVVLVENAG

-737 MNMEKVE
+737 MNMEKVKE
-744 EDLTAMPSTEIQ
+744 NLTALPSSEIQ

>member
-1 MLNHTNTF
+1 MNNDNRSSNLRYNIITILVYIVGIVLIVQLFNLQIVNGKEYRETSNTR
-9 TGVAQNL
+9 
-16 NLSVTTVVKIFDTY
+16 LSRETVVKAARGSIKDRTGNLLVTTKMGFNVDLYKTKIDT
-30 VECRRA
+30 A
-36 ILPKIICFDEFYRSR
+36 TLNKTILNTIRILESNK
-51 KTTDKYAFVMAD
+51 DKYINNLPIKVNPFEFENQD
-63 FQTNKIIDVYHS
+63 EET
-75 RRKDKLDSYFS
+75 
-86 RIPQKERDNV
+86 QKKWKKGNDINENA
-96 EYIIID
+96 
-102 MWDTYR
+102 T
-108 DLAEVLFKNA
+108 AEECF
-118 KIAVD
+118 
-123 SFHVIKHLNE
+123 
-133 AMINIRLRI
+133 
-142 MRKYEKNTKSLYSND
+142 YS
-157 MYYYMLKK
+157 LKK
-165 FHYFFVKEFD
+165 E
-175 DIYDGLIEIRKMK
+175 
-188 TKWDKYEIRKYL
+188 
-200 LSINSDLKY
+200 
-209 AYELKEKYK
+209 YK
-218 IEQDNILEAY
+218 IEQEDISEAY
-228 KIMVVRYEISRNGYS
+228 KIMVVRYEIARNGYS

-252 DVSRES
+252 DVSRAS

-269 PGISATNE
+269 PGISATTE
-277 PMVSYPSGSLASH
+277 PLVSYPSGSLASH

-297 ITETELDGREDTYGI
+297 ITQAELDGREDTYGI

-327 YLRGKDGIKQLDMS
+327 YLRGQNGIKQLDMS
-341 VDGTITDEYITQE
+341 VDGNITDEYITKE

-367 NLQAATEKALANN
+367 NLQATTEKALANN
-380 IKKIASGGFSKR
+380 IKKIASGGFSKT
-392 SDAKAGAAVVM
+392 SEAKAGAAVVM

-467 TGVITPTEKIN
+467 TGAITPTEKIN
-478 DIGVYKKAHE
+478 DVGVYKKAHE

-495 SYGMSHGW
+495 SYGMTHGW
-503 LNVTEAITH
+503 LNVTDAIIH

-519 EVGYRA
+519 EVGYRV

-532 YAKYYGLGEKT
+532 YAKYYGLGQKT
-543 NVELPMEEK
+543 NVELPMEEE
-552 GIVATR
+552 GVVATR

-593 ISMLANGGE
+593 ISMLANGGK
-602 PIDVTIVKSIN
+602 PIDVSIVKSVI
-613 DVNGNQVSKEDIT
+613 DVNGNQISKEEIT
-626 KFVNAKLG
+626 KFVNAKMG
-634 LTKEKKENLNIKK
+634 LEKQEKEDLNIKK
-647 ENIDAILK
+647 ENLEAILK

-666 TAYSTFANFN
+666 TAYSTFADFN

-683 GSAQTDVQ
+683 GSAQTDVN
-691 GKINGWFVGFAPYEE
+691 GKVNGWFVGFAPYDE
-706 PEIAVVVLVENAG
+706 PEVAVVVLVENAG

-744 EDLTAMPSTEIQ
+744 ENLTALPSSEIQ

>member
-1 MLNHTNTF
+1 MNNDNRSSNLRYNIITILVYIVGIVLIVQLFNLQIVNGKEYRETSNTR
-9 TGVAQNL
+9 
-16 NLSVTTVVKIFDTY
+16 LSRETVVKAARGSIKDRTGNLLVTTKMGFNVDLYKTKIDT
-30 VECRRA
+30 A
-36 ILPKIICFDEFYRSR
+36 TLNKTILNTIRILESNK
-51 KTTDKYAFVMAD
+51 DKYINNLPIKVNPFEFENQD
-63 FQTNKIIDVYHS
+63 EET
-75 RRKDKLDSYFS
+75 
-86 RIPQKERDNV
+86 QKKWKKGNDINENA
-96 EYIIID
+96 
-102 MWDTYR
+102 T
-108 DLAEVLFKNA
+108 AEECF
-118 KIAVD
+118 
-123 SFHVIKHLNE
+123 
-133 AMINIRLRI
+133 
-142 MRKYEKNTKSLYSND
+142 YS
-157 MYYYMLKK
+157 LKK
-165 FHYFFVKEFD
+165 E
-175 DIYDGLIEIRKMK
+175 
-188 TKWDKYEIRKYL
+188 
-200 LSINSDLKY
+200 
-209 AYELKEKYK
+209 YK
-218 IEQDNILEAY
+218 IEQEDISEAY
-228 KIMVVRYEISRNGYS
+228 KIMVVRYEIARNGYS

-252 DVSRES
+252 DVSRAS

-269 PGISATNE
+269 PGISATTE
-277 PMVSYPSGSLASH
+277 PLVSYPSGSLASH

-297 ITETELDGREDTYGI
+297 ITQAELDGREDTYGI

-327 YLRGKDGIKQLDMS
+327 YLRGQNGIKQLDMS
-341 VDGTITDEYITQE
+341 VDGNITDEYITKE

-367 NLQAATEKALANN
+367 NLQATTEKALANN
-380 IKKIASGGFSKR
+380 IKKIASGGFSKT
-392 SDAKAGAAVVM
+392 SEAKAGAAVVM

-467 TGVITPTEKIN
+467 TGAITPTEKIN
-478 DIGVYKKAHE
+478 DVGVYKKAHE

-495 SYGMSHGW
+495 SYGMTHGW
-503 LNVTEAITH
+503 LNVTDAIIH

-519 EVGYRA
+519 EVGYRV

-532 YAKYYGLGEKT
+532 YAKYYGLGQKT
-543 NVELPMEEK
+543 NVELPMEEE
-552 GIVATR
+552 GVVATR

-593 ISMLANGGE
+593 ISMLANGGKL
-602 PIDVTIVKSIN
+602 IDVTIVKSVI
-613 DVNGNQVSKEDIT
+613 DVNGNQIPKEEIT

-634 LTKEKKENLNIKK
+634 LEKQEKEDLNIKK
-647 ENIDAILK
+647 ENLEAVLK

-666 TAYSTFANFN
+666 TAYSTFADFN

-683 GSAQTDVQ
+683 GSAQTDVN
-691 GKINGWFVGFAPYEE
+691 GKVNGWFVGFAPYDE
-706 PEIAVVVLVENAG
+706 PEVAVVVLVENAG

-744 EDLTAMPSTEIQ
+744 ENLTALPSSEIQ

>member
-1 MLNHTNTF
+1 MNNDNRRSNLRYNIITILVYIVGIVLIVQLFNLQIVNGKEYRETSNTR
-9 TGVAQNL
+9 
-16 NLSVTTVVKIFDTY
+16 LSRETVVKAARGSIKDRTGNLLVTTKMGFNVDLYKTKIDT
-30 VECRRA
+30 A
-36 ILPKIICFDEFYRSR
+36 TLNKTILNTIRILESNK
-51 KTTDKYAFVMAD
+51 DKYINNLPIKVNPFEFENRD
-63 FQTNKIIDVYHS
+63 EEIQKKWKKENDIDENATVEECF
-75 RRKDKLDSYFS
+75 YF
-86 RIPQKERDNV
+86 
-96 EYIIID
+96 
-102 MWDTYR
+102 
-108 DLAEVLFKNA
+108 
-118 KIAVD
+118 
-123 SFHVIKHLNE
+123 
-133 AMINIRLRI
+133 
-142 MRKYEKNTKSLYSND
+142 
-157 MYYYMLKK
+157 LKK
-165 FHYFFVKEFD
+165 E
-175 DIYDGLIEIRKMK
+175 
-188 TKWDKYEIRKYL
+188 
-200 LSINSDLKY
+200 
-209 AYELKEKYK
+209 YK
-218 IEQDNILEAY
+218 IEQEDIEEAY
-228 KIMVVRYEISRNGYS
+228 KIMIVRYEIARNGYS

-252 DVSRES
+252 DVSRAS

-269 PGISATNE
+269 PGISATTE
-277 PMVSYPSGSLASH
+277 PLVSYPSGSLASH

-297 ITETELDGREDTYGI
+297 ITQAELDGREDTYGI

-327 YLRGKDGIKQLDMS
+327 YLRGQNGIKQLDMS
-341 VDGTITDEYITQE
+341 VDGNITDEYITKE

-367 NLQAATEKALANN
+367 NLQAVTEKALANN
-380 IKKIASGGFSKR
+380 IKKIASGGFSKT
-392 SDAKAGAAVVM
+392 SEAKAGAAVVM

-412 MASYPDYEPELFV
+412 MASYPDYEPELFI

-467 TGVITPTEKIN
+467 TGAITPTEKIN
-478 DIGVYKKAHE
+478 DVGVYKKAHE

-495 SYGMSHGW
+495 SYGMTHGW
-503 LNVTEAITH
+503 LNVTDAIIH

-519 EVGYRA
+519 EVGYRV

-532 YAKYYGLGEKT
+532 YAKYYGLGQKT
-543 NVELPMEEK
+543 NVELPMEEE
-552 GIVATR
+552 GVVATR

-593 ISMLANGGE
+593 ISMLANGGKL
-602 PIDVTIVKSIN
+602 IDVTIVKSVI
-613 DVNGNQVSKEDIT
+613 DVNGNQIPKEEIT

-634 LTKEKKENLNIKK
+634 LEKQEKEDLNIKK
-647 ENIDAILK
+647 ENLEAVLK

-666 TAYSTFANFN
+666 TAYSTFADFN

-683 GSAQTDVQ
+683 GSAQTDVN
-691 GKINGWFVGFAPYEE
+691 GKVNGWFVGFAPYDE
-706 PEIAVVVLVENAG
+706 PEVAVVVLVENAG

-744 EDLTAMPSTEIQ
+744 ENLTALPSSEIQ

>member
-1 MLNHTNTF
+1 MYNDDRNTNLRYNLITILVYIVGIVLIVQLF
-9 TGVAQNL
+9 NLQIVNGKEYRETSNTRLSRETVIKAARGSIKDRTGNL
-16 NLSVTTVVKIFDTY
+16 LVTTKMGFNIELYKTKINTTTLNKT
-30 VECRRA
+30 
-36 ILPKIICFDEFYRSR
+36 ILNTIKILENNN
-51 KTTDKYAFVMAD
+51 DKYINNLPISIEPFK
-63 FQTNKIIDVYHS
+63 FTIDYEES
-75 RRKDKLDSYFS
+75 RVNWK
-86 RIPQKERDNV
+86 KEND
-96 EYIIID
+96 
-102 MWDTYR
+102 
-108 DLAEVLFKNA
+108 
-118 KIAVD
+118 
-123 SFHVIKHLNE
+123 IKE
-133 AMINIRLRI
+133 DATP
-142 MRKYEKNTKSLYSND
+142 EQC
-157 MYYYMLKK
+157 
-165 FHYFFVKEFD
+165 F
-175 DIYDGLIEIRKMK
+175 
-188 TKWDKYEIRKYL
+188 
-200 LSINSDLKY
+200 
-209 AYELKEKYK
+209 YELKEKYK
-218 IEQDNILEAY
+218 IEQDNILEVY

-380 IKKIASGGFSKR
+380 IKKIAGGGFSKR

>member
-1 MLNHTNTF
+1 MYNDDRNTNLRYNLITILVYIVGIVLIVQLF
-9 TGVAQNL
+9 NLQIVNGKEYRETSNTRLSRETVIKAARGSIKDRTGNL
-16 NLSVTTVVKIFDTY
+16 LVTTKMGFNIELYKTKINTTTLNKT
-30 VECRRA
+30 
-36 ILPKIICFDEFYRSR
+36 ILNTIKILENNN
-51 KTTDKYAFVMAD
+51 DKYINNLPISIEPFK
-63 FQTNKIIDVYHS
+63 FTIDDEESQVNW
-75 RRKDKLDSYFS
+75 K
-86 RIPQKERDNV
+86 KEND
-96 EYIIID
+96 
-102 MWDTYR
+102 
-108 DLAEVLFKNA
+108 
-118 KIAVD
+118 
-123 SFHVIKHLNE
+123 IKE
-133 AMINIRLRI
+133 DATP
-142 MRKYEKNTKSLYSND
+142 EQC
-157 MYYYMLKK
+157 
-165 FHYFFVKEFD
+165 F
-175 DIYDGLIEIRKMK
+175 
-188 TKWDKYEIRKYL
+188 
-200 LSINSDLKY
+200 
-209 AYELKEKYK
+209 YELKEKYK

-341 VDGTITDEYITQE
+341 VDGTIIDEYITQE

-647 ENIDAILK
+647 KNIDAILK

>member
-1 MLNHTNTF
+1 MYNDDRNTNLRYNLITILVYIVRIVLIVQLF
-9 TGVAQNL
+9 NLQIVNGKEYRETSNTRLSRETVIKAARGSIKDRTGNL
-16 NLSVTTVVKIFDTY
+16 LVTTKMGFNIELYKTKINTTTLNKT
-30 VECRRA
+30 
-36 ILPKIICFDEFYRSR
+36 ILNTIKILENNN
-51 KTTDKYAFVMAD
+51 DKY
-63 FQTNKIIDVYHS
+63 
-75 RRKDKLDSYFS
+75 
-86 RIPQKERDNV
+86 
-96 EYIIID
+96 
-102 MWDTYR
+102 
-108 DLAEVLFKNA
+108 
-118 KIAVD
+118 
-123 SFHVIKHLNE
+123 
-133 AMINIRLRI
+133 INNLPI
-142 MRKYEKNTKSLYSND
+142 
-157 MYYYMLKK
+157 
-165 FHYFFVKEFD
+165 
-175 DIYDGLIEIRKMK
+175 LIEPFKFTIDDEESQVNWKK
-188 TKWDKYEIRKYL
+188 ENDIKEDATPEQCF
-200 LSINSDLKY
+200 
-209 AYELKEKYK
+209 YELKEKYK

-380 IKKIASGGFSKR
+380 IKKIASGGLSKR

>member
-1 MLNHTNTF
+1 MYNDDRNTNLRYNLITILVYIVGIVLIVQLF
-9 TGVAQNL
+9 NLQIVNGKEYRETSNTRLSRETVIKAARGSIKDRTGNL
-16 NLSVTTVVKIFDTY
+16 LVTTKMGFNIELYKTKINTTTLNKT
-30 VECRRA
+30 
-36 ILPKIICFDEFYRSR
+36 ILNTIKILENNN
-51 KTTDKYAFVMAD
+51 DKYINNLPISIEPFK
-63 FQTNKIIDVYHS
+63 FTIDDEESQVNW
-75 RRKDKLDSYFS
+75 K
-86 RIPQKERDNV
+86 KEND
-96 EYIIID
+96 
-102 MWDTYR
+102 
-108 DLAEVLFKNA
+108 
-118 KIAVD
+118 
-123 SFHVIKHLNE
+123 IKE
-133 AMINIRLRI
+133 DATP
-142 MRKYEKNTKSLYSND
+142 EQC
-157 MYYYMLKK
+157 
-165 FHYFFVKEFD
+165 F
-175 DIYDGLIEIRKMK
+175 
-188 TKWDKYEIRKYL
+188 
-200 LSINSDLKY
+200 
-209 AYELKEKYK
+209 YELKEKYK

-380 IKKIASGGFSKR
+380 IKKIAGGGFSKR

-647 ENIDAILK
+647 KNIDAILK

>member
-1 MLNHTNTF
+1 MYNDDRNTNLRYNLITILVYIVGIVLIF
-9 TGVAQNL
+9 QLFNLQIVNGKEYRETSNTRLSRETVIKAARGSIKDRTGNL
-16 NLSVTTVVKIFDTY
+16 LVTTKMGFNIELYKTKINTTTLNKT
-30 VECRRA
+30 
-36 ILPKIICFDEFYRSR
+36 ILNTIKILENNN
-51 KTTDKYAFVMAD
+51 DKY
-63 FQTNKIIDVYHS
+63 
-75 RRKDKLDSYFS
+75 
-86 RIPQKERDNV
+86 
-96 EYIIID
+96 
-102 MWDTYR
+102 
-108 DLAEVLFKNA
+108 
-118 KIAVD
+118 
-123 SFHVIKHLNE
+123 
-133 AMINIRLRI
+133 INNLPI
-142 MRKYEKNTKSLYSND
+142 
-157 MYYYMLKK
+157 
-165 FHYFFVKEFD
+165 
-175 DIYDGLIEIRKMK
+175 LIEPFKFTIDDEESQVNWKK
-188 TKWDKYEIRKYL
+188 ENDIKEEATPEQCF
-200 LSINSDLKY
+200 
-209 AYELKEKYK
+209 YELKEKYK

>member
-1 MLNHTNTF
+1 MNNDNRSSNLRYNIITILVYIVGIVLIVQLFNLQIVNGKEYRETSNTR
-9 TGVAQNL
+9 
-16 NLSVTTVVKIFDTY
+16 LSRETVVKAARGSIKDRTGNLLVTTKMGFNVDLYKTKIDT
-30 VECRRA
+30 A
-36 ILPKIICFDEFYRSR
+36 TLNKTILNTIRILESNK
-51 KTTDKYAFVMAD
+51 DKYINNLPIKVNPFEFENQD
-63 FQTNKIIDVYHS
+63 EET
-75 RRKDKLDSYFS
+75 
-86 RIPQKERDNV
+86 QKKWKKGNDINENA
-96 EYIIID
+96 
-102 MWDTYR
+102 T
-108 DLAEVLFKNA
+108 AEECF
-118 KIAVD
+118 
-123 SFHVIKHLNE
+123 
-133 AMINIRLRI
+133 
-142 MRKYEKNTKSLYSND
+142 YS
-157 MYYYMLKK
+157 LKK
-165 FHYFFVKEFD
+165 E
-175 DIYDGLIEIRKMK
+175 
-188 TKWDKYEIRKYL
+188 
-200 LSINSDLKY
+200 
-209 AYELKEKYK
+209 YK
-218 IEQDNILEAY
+218 IEQEDISEAY
-228 KIMVVRYEISRNGYS
+228 KIMVVRYEIARNGYS

-252 DVSRES
+252 DVSRAS

-269 PGISATNE
+269 PGISATTE
-277 PMVSYPSGSLASH
+277 PLVSYPSGSLASH

-297 ITETELDGREDTYGI
+297 ITQAELDGREDTYGI

-327 YLRGKDGIKQLDMS
+327 YLRGQNGIKQLDMS
-341 VDGTITDEYITQE
+341 VDGNITDEYITKE

-367 NLQAATEKALANN
+367 NLQATTEKALANN
-380 IKKIASGGFSKR
+380 IKKIASGGFSKT
-392 SDAKAGAAVVM
+392 SEAKAGAAVVM

-467 TGVITPTEKIN
+467 TGAITPTEKIN
-478 DIGVYKKAHE
+478 DVGVYKKAHE

-495 SYGMSHGW
+495 SYGMTHGW
-503 LNVTEAITH
+503 LNVTDAIIH

-519 EVGYRA
+519 EVGYRV

-532 YAKYYGLGEKT
+532 YAKYYGLGQKT
-543 NVELPMEEK
+543 NVELPMEEE
-552 GIVATR
+552 GVVATR

-580 SYNSYTPI
+580 SYNSYTTI

-593 ISMLANGGE
+593 ISMLANGGK
-602 PIDVTIVKSIN
+602 PIDVSIVKSVI
-613 DVNGNQVSKEDIT
+613 DVNGNQISKEEIT

-634 LTKEKKENLNIKK
+634 LEKQEKEDLNIKK
-647 ENIDAILK
+647 ENLEAILK

-666 TAYSTFANFN
+666 TAYSTFADFN

-683 GSAQTDVQ
+683 GSAQTDVN
-691 GKINGWFVGFAPYEE
+691 GKVNGWFVGFAPYDE
-706 PEIAVVVLVENAG
+706 PEVAVVVLVENAG

-744 EDLTAMPSTEIQ
+744 ENLTALPSSEIQ

>member
-1 MLNHTNTF
+1 MYNDDRNTNLRYNLITILVYIVGIVLIVQLF
-9 TGVAQNL
+9 NLQIVNGKEYRETSNTRLSRETVIKAARGSIKDRTGNL
-16 NLSVTTVVKIFDTY
+16 LVTTKMGFNIELYKTKINTTTLNKT
-30 VECRRA
+30 
-36 ILPKIICFDEFYRSR
+36 ILNTIKILENNN
-51 KTTDKYAFVMAD
+51 DKYINNLPISIEPFK
-63 FQTNKIIDVYHS
+63 FTIDDEESQVNW
-75 RRKDKLDSYFS
+75 K
-86 RIPQKERDNV
+86 KEND
-96 EYIIID
+96 
-102 MWDTYR
+102 
-108 DLAEVLFKNA
+108 
-118 KIAVD
+118 
-123 SFHVIKHLNE
+123 IKE
-133 AMINIRLRI
+133 DATP
-142 MRKYEKNTKSLYSND
+142 EQC
-157 MYYYMLKK
+157 
-165 FHYFFVKEFD
+165 F
-175 DIYDGLIEIRKMK
+175 
-188 TKWDKYEIRKYL
+188 
-200 LSINSDLKY
+200 
-209 AYELKEKYK
+209 YELKEKYK

>member
-1 MLNHTNTF
+1 MNNDNRSSNLRYNIITILVYIVGIVLIVQLFNLQIVNGKEYRETSNTR
-9 TGVAQNL
+9 
-16 NLSVTTVVKIFDTY
+16 LSRETVVKAARGSIKDRTGNLLVTTKMGFNVDLYKTKIDT
-30 VECRRA
+30 A
-36 ILPKIICFDEFYRSR
+36 TLNKTILNTIRILESNK
-51 KTTDKYAFVMAD
+51 DKYINNLPIKVNPFEFENQD
-63 FQTNKIIDVYHS
+63 EET
-75 RRKDKLDSYFS
+75 
-86 RIPQKERDNV
+86 QKKWKKGNDINENA
-96 EYIIID
+96 
-102 MWDTYR
+102 T
-108 DLAEVLFKNA
+108 AEECF
-118 KIAVD
+118 
-123 SFHVIKHLNE
+123 
-133 AMINIRLRI
+133 
-142 MRKYEKNTKSLYSND
+142 YS
-157 MYYYMLKK
+157 LKK
-165 FHYFFVKEFD
+165 E
-175 DIYDGLIEIRKMK
+175 
-188 TKWDKYEIRKYL
+188 
-200 LSINSDLKY
+200 
-209 AYELKEKYK
+209 YK
-218 IEQDNILEAY
+218 IEQEDISEAY
-228 KIMVVRYEISRNGYS
+228 KIMVVRYEIARNGYS

-252 DVSRES
+252 DVSRAS

-269 PGISATNE
+269 PGISATTE
-277 PMVSYPSGSLASH
+277 PLVSYPSGSLASH

-297 ITETELDGREDTYGI
+297 ITQAELDGREDTYGI

-327 YLRGKDGIKQLDMS
+327 YLRGQNGIKQLDMS
-341 VDGTITDEYITQE
+341 VDGNITDEYITKE

-367 NLQAATEKALANN
+367 NLQATTEKALANN
-380 IKKIASGGFSKR
+380 IKKIASGGFSKT
-392 SDAKAGAAVVM
+392 SEAKAGAAVVM

-467 TGVITPTEKIN
+467 TGAITPTEKIN
-478 DIGVYKKAHE
+478 DVGVYKKAHE

-495 SYGMSHGW
+495 SYGMTHGW
-503 LNVTEAITH
+503 LNVTDAIIH

-519 EVGYRA
+519 EVGYRV

-532 YAKYYGLGEKT
+532 YAKYYGLGQKT
-543 NVELPMEEK
+543 NVELPMEEE
-552 GIVATR
+552 GVVATR

-588 QMAKY
+588 QIAKY
-593 ISMLANGGE
+593 ISMLANGGK
-602 PIDVTIVKSIN
+602 PIDVSIVKSVI
-613 DVNGNQVSKEDIT
+613 DVNGNQISKEEIT

-634 LTKEKKENLNIKK
+634 LEKQEKEDLNIKK
-647 ENIDAILK
+647 ENLEAILK

-666 TAYSTFANFN
+666 TAYSTFADFN

-683 GSAQTDVQ
+683 GSAQTDVN
-691 GKINGWFVGFAPYEE
+691 GKVNGWFVGFAPYDE
-706 PEIAVVVLVENAG
+706 PEVAVVVLVENAG

-744 EDLTAMPSTEIQ
+744 ENLTALPSSEIQ

>member
-1 MLNHTNTF
+1 MYNDDRNTNLRYNLMTILVYIVGIVLIVQLF
-9 TGVAQNL
+9 NLQIVNGKEYRETSNTRLSRETVIKAARGSIKDRTGNL
-16 NLSVTTVVKIFDTY
+16 LVTTKMGFNIELYKTKINTTTLNKT
-30 VECRRA
+30 
-36 ILPKIICFDEFYRSR
+36 ILNTIKILENNN
-51 KTTDKYAFVMAD
+51 DKY
-63 FQTNKIIDVYHS
+63 
-75 RRKDKLDSYFS
+75 
-86 RIPQKERDNV
+86 
-96 EYIIID
+96 
-102 MWDTYR
+102 
-108 DLAEVLFKNA
+108 
-118 KIAVD
+118 
-123 SFHVIKHLNE
+123 
-133 AMINIRLRI
+133 INNLPI
-142 MRKYEKNTKSLYSND
+142 
-157 MYYYMLKK
+157 
-165 FHYFFVKEFD
+165 
-175 DIYDGLIEIRKMK
+175 LIEPFKFTIDDEESQVNWKK
-188 TKWDKYEIRKYL
+188 ENDIKEDATPEQCF
-200 LSINSDLKY
+200 
-209 AYELKEKYK
+209 YELKEKYK

-380 IKKIASGGFSKR
+380 IKKIAGGGFSKR

-503 LNVTEAITH
+503 LNVTEAIIH

>member
-1 MLNHTNTF
+1 MYNDDRNTNLRYNLITILVYIVGIVLIVQLF
-9 TGVAQNL
+9 NLQIVNGKEYRETSNTRLSRETVIKAARGSIKDRTGNL
-16 NLSVTTVVKIFDTY
+16 LVTTKMGFNIELYKTKINTTTLNKT
-30 VECRRA
+30 
-36 ILPKIICFDEFYRSR
+36 ILNTIKILENNN
-51 KTTDKYAFVMAD
+51 DKYINNLPISIEPFK
-63 FQTNKIIDVYHS
+63 FTIDDEESQVNW
-75 RRKDKLDSYFS
+75 K
-86 RIPQKERDNV
+86 KEND
-96 EYIIID
+96 
-102 MWDTYR
+102 
-108 DLAEVLFKNA
+108 
-118 KIAVD
+118 
-123 SFHVIKHLNE
+123 IKE
-133 AMINIRLRI
+133 DATP
-142 MRKYEKNTKSLYSND
+142 EQC
-157 MYYYMLKK
+157 
-165 FHYFFVKEFD
+165 F
-175 DIYDGLIEIRKMK
+175 
-188 TKWDKYEIRKYL
+188 
-200 LSINSDLKY
+200 
-209 AYELKEKYK
+209 YELKEKYK
-218 IEQDNILEAY
+218 IEQDNILEVY

-613 DVNGNQVSKEDIT
+613 DVNAHKLSKEDIT

>member
-1 MLNHTNTF
+1 MYNDDRNTNLRYNLITILVYIVGIVLIVQLF
-9 TGVAQNL
+9 NLQIVNGKEYRETSNTRLSRETVIKAARGSIKDRTGNL
-16 NLSVTTVVKIFDTY
+16 LVTTKMRFNIELYKTKINTTTLNKT
-30 VECRRA
+30 
-36 ILPKIICFDEFYRSR
+36 ILNTIKILENNN
-51 KTTDKYAFVMAD
+51 DKYINNLPISIEPFK
-63 FQTNKIIDVYHS
+63 FTIDDEESQVNW
-75 RRKDKLDSYFS
+75 K
-86 RIPQKERDNV
+86 KEND
-96 EYIIID
+96 
-102 MWDTYR
+102 
-108 DLAEVLFKNA
+108 
-118 KIAVD
+118 
-123 SFHVIKHLNE
+123 IKE
-133 AMINIRLRI
+133 DATP
-142 MRKYEKNTKSLYSND
+142 EQC
-157 MYYYMLKK
+157 
-165 FHYFFVKEFD
+165 F
-175 DIYDGLIEIRKMK
+175 
-188 TKWDKYEIRKYL
+188 
-200 LSINSDLKY
+200 
-209 AYELKEKYK
+209 YELKEKYK

-380 IKKIASGGFSKR
+380 IKKIAGGGFSKR